1 MDETKTET
9 ISIYYDLRSY
19 QVTYEFI
26 GNVPAGVTKPASTPK
41 DYLDVVNVPVG
52 EQVVGYTL
60 TIWYVTN
67 NGVEDPDN
75 IVTITGS
82 EPNRQFI
89 MPHRD
94 VTLYAQYTA
103 NEIPYEAHHYLEILN
118 NDDVNQ
124 YLNNTDRYEVITY
137 NGHTYVWDKEDEHL
151 TDSGTSTV
159 LVPAEETSV
168 NIEGFTLNSTD
179 TIAKIDEENSTSAD
193 PYDVTYS
200 SVTVEGKEGLKQT
213 ASVLLNEQGTGTR
226 VFKFLYTRD
235 EHPVTYYVV
244 GHIPTEIVDQ
254 LQSLL
259 DARNLDNGA
268 AKTYQYNSTVTV
280 EPDMP
285 AVPGYT
291 FTGWETSHSYSP
303 RLEVTNGTFT
313 MPDRSVEFHGRYEK
327 IDDSAPYYINVYKET
342 LDENEADVTKQV
354 DGETKLEKHIV

>member
-1 MDETKTET
+1 MFKILKKEELDENKILME
-9 ISIYYDLRSY
+9 IKAP
-19 QVTYEFI
+19 
-26 GNVPAGVTKPASTPK
+26 NVTKNCYP
-41 DYLDVVNVPVG
+41 G
-52 EQVVGYTL
+52 
-60 TIWYVTN
+60 
-67 NGVEDPDN
+67 
-75 IVTITGS
+75 
-82 EPNRQFI
+82 QFI
-89 MPHRD
+89 
-94 VTLYAQYTA
+94 
-103 NEIPYEAHHYLEILN
+103 
-118 NDDVNQ
+118 
-124 YLNNTDRYEVITY
+124 
-137 NGHTYVWDKEDEHL
+137 
-151 TDSGTSTV
+151 
-159 LVPAEETSV
+159 
-168 NIEGFTLNSTD
+168 
-179 TIAKIDEENSTSAD
+179 IAKIDEENSTSAD

-200 SVTVEGKEGLKQT
+200 PVTVEGKEGLKQT

-244 GHIPTEIVDQ
+244 GHIPTEIVAQ

-354 DGETKLEKHIV
+354 DGETKH